1 MHFSFSFQSILA
13 ALVLCC
19 HAGFSL
25 WGTGSR
31 PRAQQPRRTGAP
43 LVAASLVAELRLWT
57 MGSAA
62 AVQTWLPCGKQD
74 PPRPGI
80 EPHVPALAGGSPTT
94 GAPDK
99 SLEAST
105 GRTRAWDAAWTPE
118 NHPAPAHPAALR
130 HGLGRG
136 YNLKASRVHACPPT

>member
-1 MHFSFSFQSILA
+1 MRFTWSARNQRQRRERHTHGVRMLLPGLGESH
-13 ALVLCC
+13 ALFFFFPVYLGCT
-19 HAGFSL
+19 GSLLPRVDFSL

-31 PRAQQPRRTGAP
+31 PKAQQLQRTGAP
-43 LVAASLVAELRLWT
+43 LVAASLVAELGLWT
-57 MGSAA
+57 VGSAA

-80 EPHVPALAGGSPTT
+80 EPHVPALTGGSPTT

-105 GRTRAWDAAWTPE
+105 GRTRS
-118 NHPAPAHPAALR
+118 
-130 HGLGRG
+130 LGCC
-136 YNLKASRVHACPPT
+136 LDP